1 MKINY
6 ISKYPYLLSDECT
19 VKIFFSEK
27 LWQCLT
33 FVHIKKENGVLKGK
47 LFP

>member
-6 ISKYPYLLSDECT
+6 ISKYHYLLFSDERT

-33 FVHIKKENGVLKGK
+33 FVHIKKNEC
-47 LFP
+47 